1 MDMLSWRKVKTYRKE
16 AAMYNHQLDTFIR
29 VADLGSFGKAAEAMY
44 ISSPAIIQQINLL
57 EEGCGFKLFVRS
69 NHGVK
74 LTPAGRSLY
83 EDAKTLIRLSEDA
96 LNKARLLAESSEY
109 TVRIGTS
116 LLYKC
121 RLIPE
126 IWAWISEQLPELKI
140 EILPMAEYQN
150 KGSSFSMLGIK
161 YDMWEGIY
169 GTSGWKGICRFLEL
183 ARTPVCCALSKNHRF
198 AKAKK
203 LTLQDLNGE
212 YLVMPI
218 EGVSEELDAFR
229 SEIRQN
235 HPTIQIIDSAYYGVD
250 TFTMCEVNPYI
261 LIPQPVYSDIHTNL
275 VTIPLETE
283 YTLPYG
289 LIYANEPT
297 AATQKFITASRK
309 FLKTWKNRDSKIFLP
324 N

>member
-1 MDMLSWRKVKTYRKE
+1 
-16 AAMYNHQLDTFIR
+16 MYNHQLDTFIR
-29 VADLGSFGKAAEAMY
+29 VADSGSFGKAAEAMY

-57 EEGCGFKLFVRS
+57 EERCGFKLFVRS

-74 LTPAGRSLY
+74 LTPAGKSLY
-83 EDAKTLIRLSEDA
+83 EDAKTLIRLSEDT

-126 IWAWISEQLPELKI
+126 IWARISEQIPELKI
-140 EILPMAEYQN
+140 EILPMVEYQN
-150 KGSSFSMLGIK
+150 RGNSFSMLGVQ

-169 GTSGWKGICRFLEL
+169 GTGSWNGICQFLEL
-183 ARTPVCCALSKNHRF
+183 ARTPVYCAVAKNHRF

-203 LTLQDLNGE
+203 LTMQDLNGE

-229 SEIRQN
+229 NEIRQKY
-235 HPTIQIIDSAYYGVD
+235 PTVQIINSAYYGVD

-261 LIPQPVYSDIHTNL
+261 LITQPVYSDIHTNL

-297 AATQKFITASRK
+297 AATQKFIKASRE
-309 FLKTWKNRDSKIFLP
+309 LIKTRKIREVEEIWYENR
-324 N
+324 